1 MSLRRLAV
9 LIPALLIFGGVL
21 VVAACGSEEPALPV
35 ISADSVIAYLD
46 EVDYQESWELWPGRG
61 EKYQGDDPHGALLTT
76 YLNPAAFEAL
86 DNKAGVLPNGAIVVK
101 ENYTPGSELAAITVM
116 YKRTGYNPDHNDWFW
131 LKVLA
136 DGTVEK
142 EGMVM
147 GCQECHGDV
156 KDNDYIWTGP
166 LEVAPTFSILG
177 YSELPSG
184 GPLACTP
191 RAKNRPRLLWSPA
204 QPDTSAVG

>member
-166 LEVAPTFSILG
+166 LE
-177 YSELPSG
+177 
-184 GPLACTP
+184 
-191 RAKNRPRLLWSPA
+191 
-204 QPDTSAVG
+204 

>member
-1 MSLRRLAV
+1 MFLRRLAV

-21 VVAACGSEEPALPV
+21 VVAACDSEEPPLPV

-101 ENYTPGSELAAITVM
+101 ENYTPGSELAATTVM

-166 LEVAPTFSILG
+166 LE
-177 YSELPSG
+177 
-184 GPLACTP
+184 
-191 RAKNRPRLLWSPA
+191 
-204 QPDTSAVG
+204 

>member
-9 LIPALLIFGGVL
+9 LNPALLIFGGVL
-21 VVAACGSEEPALPV
+21 VVAACGSEEPALPAT
-35 ISADSVIAYLD
+35 SADSVIAYLD
-46 EVDYQESWELWPGRG
+46 EVAYQESWELWPGKG

-76 YLNPAAFEAL
+76 YLNPRRPSRRLKTRLAFCPTGPSCSR
-86 DNKAGVLPNGAIVVK
+86 KTTP
-101 ENYTPGSELAAITVM
+101 PGSELAATTVM
-116 YKRTGYNPDHNDWFW
+116 YKKTGYNPDHNDWFW

-166 LEVAPTFSILG
+166 WNRS
-177 YSELPSG
+177 LPFPS
-184 GPLACTP
+184 
-191 RAKNRPRLLWSPA
+191 
-204 QPDTSAVG
+204 

>member
-86 DNKAGVLPNGAIVVK
+86 DNKAGVLPNGLD
-101 ENYTPGSELAAITVM
+101 PCHLDL
-116 YKRTGYNPDHNDWFW
+116 R
-131 LKVLA
+131 
-136 DGTVEK
+136 
-142 EGMVM
+142 
-147 GCQECHGDV
+147 GCPCRRSMR
-156 KDNDYIWTGP
+156 
-166 LEVAPTFSILG
+166 F
-177 YSELPSG
+177 
-184 GPLACTP
+184 
-191 RAKNRPRLLWSPA
+191 
-204 QPDTSAVG
+204 